1 MIKKVTLLTTLGAIT
16 IGIAIGVSANGIVQ
30 KVQSEIRGD
39 FVIKTN
45 GQIQTLKSV
54 DGETVY
60 PMLYEGTTYLPV
72 RAIAE
77 LNNKLTTMLNMILFI
92 FIISPYHRFIFQKLY
107 FATQFHFCTAPVIAS
122 SSTSY
127 SKPST

>member
-1 MIKKVTLLTTLGAIT
+1 MIKKVTLLTTLAIT

-60 PMLYEGTTYLPV
+60 PMLYEGTTYLPL
-72 RAIAE
+72 E
-77 LNNKLTTMLNMILFI
+77 LLLN
-92 FIISPYHRFIFQKLY
+92 
-107 FATQFHFCTAPVIAS
+107 
-122 SSTSY
+122 
-127 SKPST
+127 

>member
-54 DGETVY
+54 
-60 PMLYEGTTYLPV
+60 
-72 RAIAE
+72 
-77 LNNKLTTMLNMILFI
+77 
-92 FIISPYHRFIFQKLY
+92 
-107 FATQFHFCTAPVIAS
+107 
-122 SSTSY
+122 
-127 SKPST
+127 

>member
-1 MIKKVTLLTTLGAIT
+1 MGLYK
-16 IGIAIGVSANGIVQ
+16 

-60 PMLYEGTTYLPV
+60 PMLYEAQRIFRL
-72 RAIAE
+72 E
-77 LNNKLTTMLNMILFI
+77 LLLN
-92 FIISPYHRFIFQKLY
+92 
-107 FATQFHFCTAPVIAS
+107 
-122 SSTSY
+122 
-127 SKPST
+127 